1 MKPSI
6 LNLLFPPT
14 IILLL
19 KRLGLVFLLLS
30 VTRLVFF
37 LLNLVYFKD
46 VSVLDFV
53 LGLRFDASVVAYLFS
68 AFTLVSLF
76 AGLLYR
82 YRIYRI
88 VLAFLFFLPLAIAL
102 LMNLSDTIYFRF
114 IFRRSTFDVVRYFSS
129 PAGDGWRLLTTF
141 ALDFWYIPLL
151 FIGLLS
157 YAVWAYRR
165 SARSYVTSTEGWVYQ
180 SFAVLL
186 TVGLIILGGRG
197 GLQLMPINPVDAGLH
212 TKPGSIPLVLNT
224 PFSILIT
231 AFQQKQDPVYYFS
244 PEEAERYFSLN
255 YEVKPSARSFK
266 GRNVVVLILESFG
279 QEYVG
284 YYSKST
290 GYTPFLDSLLNESYV
305 FVNAFSNGKQSV
317 DAVPAILSGIPALL
331 TKPFTESNYVG
342 NRIPSLPGYFDQ
354 QGYETQFFHG
364 GVNGTMGFEAFSQ
377 SAGIAHYYGMNQYPT
392 VDKDYDGNWGI
403 FDEPYL
409 NYFAKELTKNDK
421 PFFSVLFTLSS
432 HHPYTIPKPYT
443 GKFPK
448 GIYEIHE
455 SIGYSDYA
463 LKQFFTEAKKQP
475 WYNNT
480 LFVITA
486 DHTSHSERKFYQ
498 HGHGMG
504 MYAVPIAFY
513 DPSTHWKGVDSTLI
527 QHVDLYPTIVS
538 LTGGHVKGKFFGRNA
553 LDQSATHDVLNYNYG
568 GTFNY
573 LLDSKQVAFNENRAT
588 GVYRFPLDSN
598 MNENLLLDSSV
609 KFGREENLI
618 KAKIQAY
625 FQHMED
631 NSWWK

>member
-6 LNLLFPPT
+6 LHMLFPPT
-14 IILLL
+14 IVLLL
-19 KRLGLVFLLLS
+19 KRLGLAFLLLS

-37 LLNLVYFKD
+37 LLNVVYFQE
-46 VSVLDFV
+46 VSPLDFI

-68 AFTLVSLF
+68 AFILLSLF
-76 AGLLYR
+76 AGLLHR
-82 YRIYRI
+82 YVIYRI
-88 VLAFLFFLPLAIAL
+88 VLAVFYFLPLAIIV
-102 LMNLSDTIYFRF
+102 LMNLSDAIYFRF
-114 IFRRSTFDVVRYFSS
+114 IFRRSTFDVTRYFSS

-141 ALDFWYIPLL
+141 VLDFWYIPLL
-151 FIGLLS
+151 LLILLS
-157 YAVWAYRR
+157 YAIWAYKR
-165 SARSYVTSTEGWVYQ
+165 SARAFTTSTEGWTYRTT
-180 SFAVLL
+180 AALL
-186 TVGLIILGGRG
+186 SIGLIILAGRG
-197 GLQLMPINPVDAGLH
+197 GLQLMPINPVDAGLY
-212 TKPGSIPLVLNT
+212 TKPSSIPLVLNT
-224 PFSILIT
+224 PFSFLVT
-231 AFQQKQDPVYYFS
+231 AFQQKQEPVSYFT
-244 PEEAERYFSLN
+244 PEEAARHFSVN
-255 YEVKPSARSFK
+255 YEVKPYTRSFK

-284 YYSKST
+284 YYSKRP
-290 GYTPFLDSLLNESYV
+290 GYTPFLDSLLGESYV

-317 DAVPAILSGIPALL
+317 DAVPAIISGIPALL
-331 TKPFTESNYVG
+331 PRPFTESNYVG
-342 NRIPSLPGYFDQ
+342 NRIPSLATYFDQ
-354 QGYETQFFHG
+354 QGYQTQFFHG
-364 GVNGTMGFEAFSQ
+364 GVNGTMGFESFSQ
-377 SAGIAHYYGMNQYPT
+377 SAGIAHYYGKSQYPT

-409 NYFAKELTKNDK
+409 KYFANELTKNDK

-432 HHPYTIPKPYT
+432 HHPYTIPKQYA

-463 LKQFFTEAKKQP
+463 LKQFFAEAQKQP

-504 MYAVPIAFY
+504 MYTVPIAFY
-513 DPSTHWKGVDSTLI
+513 DPSTHWKGVDSTII
-527 QHVDLYPTIVS
+527 QHIDLYPTIVS

-553 LDQSATHDVLNYNYG
+553 LDKSATHDVLNYNYG

-573 LLDSKQVAFNENRAT
+573 LLDTTQVAFNDNRAT

-598 MNENLLLDSSV
+598 MNENLIQGSTV
-609 KFGREENLI
+609 KFKKEEDII
-618 KAKIQAY
+618 KAKIQTY
-625 FQHMED
+625 FQNMEA
-631 NSWWK
+631 NSLWK